1 MLKLDPRSL
10 AALDARLQDIAEKVA
25 KKALRSAA
33 RKGMNIVRDDV
44 KANAPEDQSD
54 DADQIKVKTSVALLT
69 KFRGPNLYVKV
80 GIRGGAKKNPD
91 TPYYWRMV
99 EFGTKYQPA
108 RPFMLPALESNGEA
122 ILNTVVDEL
131 KKALDKA

>member
-1 MLKLDPRSL
+1 MLKVDSRSL
-10 AALDARLQDIAEKVA
+10 ADLLKRIGQVEAKIA
-25 KKALRSAA
+25 KKALRTAA

-44 KANAPEDQSD
+44 KANAPEDRSD
-54 DADQIKVKTSVALLT
+54 DADRIKVKTSIALST
-69 KFRGPNLYVKV
+69 QFRGSNLYVKV

-122 ILNTVVDEL
+122 VLERITEALRAEL
-131 KKALDKA
+131 DRL